1 MKKTTR
7 RVLLAVLIAVFLVSG
22 GMMLRQ
28 LGDYQQGD
36 ETYGSAE
43 SLAGLP
49 DFSAI
54 SWPEDTGSGSAAAQ
68 DPAVPYVDPYAD
80 ALAAMDFAA
89 LREVN
94 SDILV
99 WILIPNT
106 RVS

>member
-54 SWPEDTGSGSAAAQ
+54 SWPEDTGSRQ
-68 DPAVPYVDPYAD
+68 RRPP
-80 ALAAMDFAA
+80 
-89 LREVN
+89 R
-94 SDILV
+94 
-99 WILIPNT
+99 T
-106 RVS
+106 RPCPTWTPTPMPWPPWTSPPCGR

>member
-54 SWPEDTGSGSAAAQ
+54 SWPEDTGSGSAA
-68 DPAVPYVDPYAD
+68 YI
-80 ALAAMDFAA
+80 AAPMAGPSRKEPEA
-89 LREVN
+89 NIWLQPPTCTSASAGTN
-94 SDILV
+94 CGISA
-99 WILIPNT
+99 
-106 RVS
+106 

>member
-43 SLAGLP
+43 SLAGLRTFP
-49 DFSAI
+49 PS
-54 SWPEDTGSGSAAAQ
+54 PGRRTPAAAA
-68 DPAVPYVDPYAD
+68 PPP
-80 ALAAMDFAA
+80 
-89 LREVN
+89 RTPPCPTWTPTPTPWPPWT
-94 SDILV
+94 S
-99 WILIPNT
+99 PPCG
-106 RVS
+106 R

>member
-7 RVLLAVLIAVFLVSG
+7 RVLLAGLIAVFLVSG

-49 DFSAI
+49 DFSATV
-54 SWPEDTGSGSAAAQ
+54 SYTHLTLPTKQ
-68 DPAVPYVDPYAD
+68 
-80 ALAAMDFAA
+80 
-89 LREVN
+89 
-94 SDILV
+94 
-99 WILIPNT
+99 
-106 RVS
+106 RV